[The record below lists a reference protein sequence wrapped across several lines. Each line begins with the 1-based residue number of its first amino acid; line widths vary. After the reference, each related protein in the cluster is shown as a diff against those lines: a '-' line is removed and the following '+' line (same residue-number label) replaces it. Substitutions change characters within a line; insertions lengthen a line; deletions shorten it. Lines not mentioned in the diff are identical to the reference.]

1 MKHLLFAFLIPLTL
15 LMLLHQ
21 SNLYGY
27 NNNSSDL
34 VSLAG
39 LPPKEIPIKHIIVIM
54 QGKHTFD
61 NYFGTFPGADGFPSN
76 LTVPFNPF
84 PPPLSKFTVAAW
96 FITNSTFQTDG
107 FIVNKGGFGTDKN
120 GHNMNYGIWMNN
132 SGNIMAGF
140 ETNDGTDHVIG
151 SKQEYN
157 DGKWHQAVVN
167 YDGHSK
173 LALFIDGNQ
182 IAINQTGG
190 ASPEINSVAPIRVG
204 ANSFQPENFFEGYID
219 EVRIWNRTLEHSEI
233 LNGYYNN
240 SYNPDKPIIYSSFED
255 RENYLGN
262 PSVQKG
268 GLKLSGIFLNG
279 TTYQD
284 LKLDPSK
291 YTNYLKPFH
300 LGNTGRYNPKDSPSI
315 YALSY
320 NNGSMNG
327 FVSAQRD
334 KFSIGKNVMGY
345 YDDSDIPYY
354 WKFASEYA
362 LAQRFFSP
370 SMRSD
375 VVNSLFAI
383 GADPPLNLENIPKN
397 GLYINR
403 TIFDELE
410 ANGIPWKVYIE
421 KVENIANLS
430 TQETKRLLRNI
441 PILAIARFNEN
452 ETLAPHIADLAQFYE
467 DLNSNKF
474 PAVSYL
480 YFTNSSDTSQSRVR
494 EAQEFV
500 ATLVYSL
507 MKSPYWNSSAVI
519 ITHNGAGGW
528 YDHVKPPFNNNTNEL
543 NGFRVPTTIISPYVG
558 KGYIDSSTY
567 DIASVLKFIGTTF
580 DIKNSSYVDNNITNN
595 LNQAFSFSDPPR
607 KPIYLEE
614 ITQERTIVNS
624 NDVIGVNALY
634 VLGLILPIAITLVW
648 FCRKKVIK
656 NEKNL

>member
-15 LMLLHQ
+15 FMLLHQ
-21 SNLYGY
+21 NNLYGY
-27 NNNSSDL
+27 NNNSSSDL
-34 VSLAG
+34 VSLAEP
-39 LPPKEIPIKHIIVIM
+39 LPTEIPIKHIIVIM
-54 QGKHTFD
+54 QGKHSFD

-76 LTVPFNPF
+76 LAVPFNPY
-84 PPPLSKFTVAAW
+84 PPSLSKFTVAAW
-96 FITNSTFQTDG
+96 FNTNSTFRTDA
-107 FIVNKGGFGTDKN
+107 FIVNKGGIGGDSAGN
-120 GHNMNYGIWMNN
+120 NLNYGIWMNS

-140 ETNDGTDHVIG
+140 ETSSGADQYVTSVNT
-151 SKQEYN
+151 YN
-157 DGKWHQAVVN
+157 DGQWHYAVVTN
-167 YDGHSK
+167 DGSNVI
-173 LALFIDGNQ
+173 LYIDGQ
-182 IAINQTGG
+182 QVSTKSTGG
-190 ASPEINSVAPIRVG
+190 ALPETFGTKPVRVG
-204 ANSFQPENFFEGYID
+204 SNSRQPGDFFEGYID

-240 SYNPDKPIIYSSFED
+240 SYSPDKEIIYSSFED

-262 PSVQKG
+262 LSVQKG

-279 TTYQD
+279 TTYHD
-284 LKLDPSK
+284 LKFDASK

-300 LGNTGRYNPKDSPSI
+300 LGEEGNYNPKDDPSI

-327 FVSAQRD
+327 FASAQGD
-334 KFSIGKNVMGY
+334 KISIAKNVMGY
-345 YDDSDIPYY
+345 FDYRDIPYY

-375 VVNSLFAI
+375 LVNSLYAI
-383 GADPPLNLENIPKN
+383 GADPPLNLENIPKT

-421 KVENIANLS
+421 KEEDIANIS
-430 TQETKRLLRNI
+430 AQETKRLLKNI
-441 PILAIARFNEN
+441 PILAIARFKEN
-452 ETLAPHIADLAQFYE
+452 DTLAPHIDDLAKFYE
-467 DLNSNKF
+467 DLNSNNF

-480 YFTNSSDTSQSRVR
+480 YFTNSSDTTQSRVR
-494 EAQEFV
+494 EAQELV

-507 MKSPYWNSSAVI
+507 MKSRYWNSSAVI
-519 ITHNGAGGW
+519 ITHNVAGGW

-558 KGYIDSSTY
+558 NGYIDSNTY
-567 DIASVLKFIGTTF
+567 DIASVLKFIRTTF
-580 DIKNSSYVDNNITNN
+580 DIKNSSYVDDNITNN

-607 KPIYLEE
+607 KPTYLEE
-614 ITQERTIVNS
+614 ITREITIVNS
-624 NDVIGVNALY
+624 NDVTGVNALY
-634 VLGLILPIAITLVW
+634 ILGLIVPIAVTFVW
-648 FCRKKVIK
+648 FRRKKVIK
-656 NEKNL
+656 NEKNM